1 MNEMFSQGGKG
12 STGILTNKQAIAR
25 KFGVKQNEVVY
36 FAVGVDLGG
45 YKVIYDKST
54 QRAYSLPVLSVG
66 TTAVSLNEHA
76 ILVHSTGTVDLGELA
91 ATRREFVS
99 LFDSFATGLVVNTR
113 NELLFHNGIG
123 YTYLGSLP
131 VTITAGTNPVGN
143 ADWKPQTDPDLRAE
157 LASSTGGALI
167 GHVPNIAALRA
178 ATVPSSGDMVR
189 VGGYYTDGD
198 LGGGYFVW
206 DSSSAMEEDG
216 GYVIKSSMSAAGAWV
231 RYSKAD
237 EVRLTEFGLK
247 SDGSDESAK
256 LAAAFNRA
264 NVLKK
269 SVNLDGDY
277 RAQDLVFDGL
287 TNVRVHGVGKGK
299 LVDNCNKVLFTFK
312 NCNGLD
318 IDGIDVD
325 GNKDN
330 QTSTTQQGTPDG
342 VGLIRVEQCA
352 NWKIRNCDIHDNRLG
367 AAVLIV
373 DNGTNQSTNWQGSIQ
388 NGLLYKNYIH
398 DNGVTG
404 VVMSDGVFSWSHST
418 VISDNVIRRCTDYGI
433 ALDYSERT
441 IVKSNIISDVFVA
454 IGVLGVDDL
463 IVDGN
468 NYANCE
474 LGIAVST
481 SGNPGVNP
489 YISRN
494 VTIVNNK
501 GRDII
506 EVTALGDGITVDPSC
521 ENIIISN
528 NTVQN
533 AKRGIAV
540 DCQRATVTDNIVID
554 CRSNSFFFNAKAGV
568 FGDNI
573 AVKND
578 GTYPAPSHFSGAAA
592 KRVVNT
598 GRQDID
604 YPVTLTTSPLKVC
617 ELKSVGDYAAAYVTI
632 IIAALINSVGPV
644 FVRKSYSIKKS
655 DGSYTIAQL
664 DTAGD
669 TDKVNIEIND
679 TSGTPS
685 LYMSLSTGTS
695 TPTTVSVNSI
705 SNGLSDNVF
714 YQQTV

>member
-1 MNEMFSQGGKG
+1 MSSGCGDVLSLADLQTAKKHQIFEAEVITGKSGGVAGGADIDYATNQVTGQTQKTLPAVLRDAGFSPVSWDF
-12 STGILTNKQAIAR
+12 STGGTLTVNDRDK
-25 KFGVKQNEVVY
+25 VVY
-36 FAVGVDLGG
+36 DPVS
-45 YKVIYDKST
+45 KT
-54 QRAYSLPVLSVG
+54 WYSYAG
-66 TTAVSLNEHA
+66 A
-76 ILVHSTGTVDLGELA
+76 
-91 ATRREFVS
+91 
-99 LFDSFATGLVVNTR
+99 
-113 NELLFHNGIG
+113 
-123 YTYLGSLP
+123 LP
-131 VTITAGTNPVGN
+131 VTVPAGFNPVGN

-157 LASSTGGALI
+157 LASTTGAALI

-178 ATVPSSGDMVR
+178 AVVPSSGDMLR

-206 DSSSAMEEDG
+206 DSSSTMEEDG
-216 GYVIKSSMSAAGAWV
+216 GYVIKSSTSAVGAWV

-277 RAQDLVFDGL
+277 RAQALVFDGL

-325 GNKDN
+325 GNKGN

-342 VGLIRVEQCA
+342 IGLIRVEQCA

-373 DNGTNQSTNWQGSIQ
+373 DNGTNQSTNWQGSVQ
-388 NGLLYKNYIH
+388 NGYLHKNYIH
-398 DNGVTG
+398 DNGIAG

-441 IVKSNIISDVFVA
+441 IVKGNIISDVFVS

-463 IVDGN
+463 LVDGN
-468 NYANCE
+468 NYCNCE

-481 SGNPGVNP
+481 SGNPGTNP

-494 VTIVNNK
+494 VTISNNK
-501 GRDII
+501 CRDIV
-506 EVTALGDGITVDPSC
+506 EVTALGDAITVDPSA
-521 ENIIISN
+521 ENVVIIG

-533 AKRGIAV
+533 AKRAIAV
-540 DCQRATVTDNIVID
+540 SCEKAVVLSNLAID
-554 CRSNSFFFNAKAGV
+554 CRSNSFYFASKAGI
-568 FGDNI
+568 FSDNI
-573 AVKND
+573 SLNGD
-578 GTYPAPSHFSGAAA
+578 GTYPAPSYFSGAAS
-592 KRVVNT
+592 KRVTNT
-598 GRQDID
+598 GLQEID
-604 YPVTLTTSPLKVC
+604 YLVTLTTSALKVC
-617 ELKSVGDYAAAYVTI
+617 EFRALGEFAATYATI
-632 IIAALINSVGPV
+632 TIASLINNVGPV
-644 FVRKSYSIKKS
+644 FVRKSYLIKKNS
-655 DGSYTIAQL
+655 GSYTVAQL
-664 DTAGD
+664 DVAGD
-669 TDKVNIEIND
+669 ATTVLVDIN
-679 TSGTPS
+679 TSSGVPS
-685 LYMSLSTGTS
+685 LYMTLATGTS
-695 TPTTVSVNSI
+695 TQTTVSVSSR
-705 SNGLSDNVF
+705 SNGLSDDVF
-714 YQQTV
+714 YLQTV